1 MLGQALTDHT
11 GSQQTGQLNQ
21 TKLLELG
28 QTYAVKVSAQAQRLA
43 QEQATQMRHSIEEM
57 ETYSKA
63 KSVML
68 LDLRQNKRQT
78 T

>member
-21 TKLLELG
+21 MELLESG

-43 QEQATQMRHSIEEM
+43 QEQANQMIHSTEEM

-63 KSVML
+63 KCVML